1 MLKKGI
7 VMPPSISVILP
18 VFNADPADLRK
29 SIESILNQTY
39 SDFEF
44 IIINDG
50 STNNSE
56 EVILSYDDKRIKYV
70 KNDTNLK
77 LITTLN
83 KGLKLASG
91 EYIARIDSDDYCDIT
106 RFEKQIEYM
115 NRHPETGLLGTGIMI
130 LPNNTKAIPPA
141 DSNDIK
147 LLLRYCINVIAHP
160 SVMIRK
166 SVLVNNNL
174 EYNSHCIHA
183 EDYKLWCD
191 MSRVCEIGSLQ
202 DILLF
207 YKNNPNGISRTN
219 AKWQRKISTIIKLD
233 NMINDFAIDKDY
245 MYTILSKYVKNIPM
259 TEEEANELSKLLT
272 TVIKYVTENVS
283 EQYKE
288 YAVRCISL
296 MF

>member
-1 MLKKGI
+1 MA
-7 VMPPSISVILP
+7 PSISVILP
-18 VFNADPADLRK
+18 VFNADSAELRK
-29 SIESILNQTY
+29 SVESILNQTY
-39 SDFEF
+39 SDFEL

-50 STNNSE
+50 STNNCE
-56 EVILSYDDKRIKYV
+56 EVILSFDDNRIKYV

-91 EYIARIDSDDYCDIT
+91 EYIARIDSDDYCDKT
-106 RFEKQIEYM
+106 RFKKQIEYM
-115 NRHPETGLLGTGIMI
+115 NRHPETGLLGTGM
-130 LPNNTKAIPPA
+130 LVIPDNIKTSPPT

-147 LLLRYCINVIAHP
+147 LLLRYCTNVIAHP

-174 EYNSHCIHA
+174 EYNIHCIHA

-191 MSRVCEIGSLQ
+191 MSQFCEIENLP

-207 YKNNPNGISRTN
+207 YKNNPDGISRKN
-219 AKWQRKISTIIKLD
+219 AKWQKKISTIIKLD
-233 NMINDFAIDKDY
+233 NMINDFAADKNY
-245 MYTILSKYVKNIPM
+245 MYSILSKYVKNTPI
-259 TEEEANELSKLLT
+259 TQEEANELSKLLT
-272 TVIKYVTENVS
+272 TVIKYVTENIS

-288 YAVRCISL
+288 YAEQYISSI
-296 MF
+296 F